1 MKILLDECLP
11 KRLGNLLPGHDVRT
25 VRQMNWLGLSNGRL
39 LDAAIDFDAFITVD
53 KNLVKQQQLAGR
65 RLAVIVLRVRSNK
78 IEDIAPLVPQM
89 IALLKN
95 SNQGAVE
102 ILNGEQNRLG

>member
-11 KRLGNLLPGHDVRT
+11 LRLAKLLPEHQVQT

-39 LDAAIDFDAFITVD
+39 LNAAGDFDLFITVD

-78 IEDIAPLVPQM
+78 IEDISPLMPQI
-89 IALLKN
+89 IALLADLKPGTVTLV
-95 SNQGAVE
+95 S
-102 ILNGEQNRLG
+102 

>member
-89 IALLKN
+89 IALLTHL
-95 SNQGAVE
+95 NQGAVE

>member
-11 KRLGNLLPGHDVRT
+11 RRLTRLLPGHDVRT

-39 LDAAIDFDAFITVD
+39 LDAAADFDLFITVD
-53 KNLVKQQQLAGR
+53 KNLVQQQQLSGR

-78 IEDIAPLVPQM
+78 IEDISPLLPKVLG
-89 IALLKN
+89 LL
-95 SNQGAVE
+95 SNLKSGTVTV
-102 ILNGEQNRLG
+102 LS

>member
-25 VRQMNWLGLSNGRL
+25 VRQMNWLGLSNVRL
-39 LDAAIDFDAFITVD
+39 LDAAVDFDAFITVD

>member
-89 IALLKN
+89 IALLANLK
-95 SNQGAVE
+95 QGAVE
-102 ILNGEQNRLG
+102 ILDGEQNRLE